1 MDGHGGP
8 LKSTL
13 RGRPRQGSIARNKK
27 YFPPAPVLWFNAAVM
42 TRSPNLERLLRD
54 VSRSF
59 YLTLAILPRP
69 IKPQLRL
76 AYLLAR
82 ATDTVADTEAVPAGR
97 RRELLAAMGAAI
109 RDVRA
114 GRSAGAPDFGPVA
127 AAGTA
132 SATAGELRL
141 LAGFGALL
149 EELGGFGAEDR
160 DEIGGVL
167 ETITSGQDADL
178 RRFGSSGPDRI
189 GALEA
194 DEELED
200 YTYRVA
206 GCVGEFWTRLCLR
219 RLYPRAGLE
228 RERLLADAV
237 RFGKGL
243 QLVNILRDLP
253 KDLAAGRCYLPAGR
267 LALYGLRPAD
277 LLDTR
282 YWRLFRPLYARYL
295 AEAEAH
301 LGAGWRYTA
310 ALPFRGVRVRLA
322 SAWPILIGVRTLGL
336 LGAVNAL
343 DPAARV
349 KVGRAE
355 IRRLLLRSLLLYPFR
370 RRWERLFDEV
380 RALTFPPPPGASENG
395 APPPRAR
402 PR

>member
-1 MDGHGGP
+1 
-8 LKSTL
+8 
-13 RGRPRQGSIARNKK
+13 
-27 YFPPAPVLWFNAAVM
+27 M
-42 TRSPNLERLLRD
+42 TRSPNFERLLRE

-59 YLTLAILPRP
+59 YLTLAILPRA

-109 RDVRA
+109 RDVGQ
-114 GRSAGAPDFGPVA
+114 GRGVSAPDFGPVA
-127 AAGTA
+127 GAG

-149 EELGGFGAEDR
+149 EELRGFGAEDR
-160 DEIGGVL
+160 AEIAAVL
-167 ETITSGQDADL
+167 EIITAGQDADL
-178 RRFGSSGPDRI
+178 RRFGSTGPDRI
-189 GALEA
+189 AALA
-194 DEELED
+194 TDEELED

-219 RLYPRAGLE
+219 RLYPRARLDRG
-228 RERLLADAV
+228 RLLADAV

-243 QLVNILRDLP
+243 QMVNILRDLP

-301 LGAGWRYTA
+301 LQCGWSYVT
-310 ALPFRGVRVRLA
+310 ALPFRSVRVRLA

-336 LGAVNAL
+336 LGAANAL

-349 KVGRAE
+349 KVSRAE
-355 IRRLLLRSLLLYPFR
+355 IRRLLLRSLLLYPLR
-370 RRWERLFDEV
+370 RRWQRLFDEG